1 MRQLFNMQEQA
12 ATTKEKRFSIATIT
26 IAIICV
32 ITYLAQLV
40 TAAAPVK
47 TVLLHP
53 DANYLLIDDVLTFL
67 LSIHGIG
74 ISCGFFWT
82 PFTYM
87 FLHGS
92 WSHLLFNMIG
102 LLTIGTAIERQYG
115 LTRFLII
122 YFLGGILGGIGW
134 VLLSGLTSTTPCIG
148 ASAGV
153 LALVGAYVAKNPRD
167 KLIIFVPLP
176 IPMPA
181 WLLATLIFAGN
192 AIEFFIKQTNIA
204 ASAHLIG
211 IAFGAILGLFFFK
224 TNLGEKQ

>member
-1 MRQLFNMQEQA
+1 MQEQISNKA
-12 ATTKEKRFSIATIT
+12 KRFSTATIT
-26 IAIICV
+26 IVIICV
-32 ITYLAQLV
+32 VTYLAQLV
-40 TAAAPVK
+40 SAAAPVK
-47 TVLLHP
+47 TMLLHP

-82 PFTYM
+82 PITYM

-92 WSHLLFNMIG
+92 WSHLLFNMVG

-115 LTRFLII
+115 LRYFLII
-122 YFLGGILGGIGW
+122 YFLGGILGGLGW
-134 VLLSGLTSTTPCIG
+134 VLFSGLTSTTPCVG

-153 LALVGAYVAKNPRD
+153 LALVGAFVVRNPKL
-167 KLIIFVPLP
+167 KLIVFIPLP

-181 WLLATLIFAGN
+181 WVLAIFIFVTN
-192 AIEFFIKQTNIA
+192 AIEIFVKQTNIA

-211 IAFGAILGLFFFK
+211 IVFGAILGLYLLRS
-224 TNLGEKQ
+224 NQGERQ

>member
-1 MRQLFNMQEQA
+1 MQEQ
-12 ATTKEKRFSIATIT
+12 TPIKEKRFSTATIT

-32 ITYLAQLV
+32 VTYLAQLV
-40 TAAAPVK
+40 SAAAPVK
-47 TVLLHP
+47 TMLLHP
-53 DANYLLIDDVLTFL
+53 DANYVLIDDVLTFL

-82 PFTYM
+82 PLTYM

-92 WSHLLFNMIG
+92 WSHLLFNMVG

-115 LTRFLII
+115 LKRFLII
-122 YFLGGILGGIGW
+122 YFLGGILGGLGW
-134 VLLSGLTSTTPCIG
+134 VLFSGLTSATPCVG

-153 LALVGAYVAKNPRD
+153 LALVGAFVVKNPKL
-167 KLIIFVPLP
+167 KLIVFIPLP

-181 WLLATLIFAGN
+181 WVLAIFIFATN
-192 AIEFFIKQTNIA
+192 AIEIFVKQTNIA

-211 IAFGAILGLFFFK
+211 IVFGAILGLYLLK
-224 TNLGEKQ
+224 SNQGERQ

>member
-1 MRQLFNMQEQA
+1 MQEQ
-12 ATTKEKRFSIATIT
+12 TPIKEKRFSTATIT

-32 ITYLAQLV
+32 VTYLAQLV
-40 TAAAPVK
+40 SSAAPVK
-47 TVLLHP
+47 TMLLHP
-53 DANYLLIDDVLTFL
+53 DANYVLIDDVLTFL

-82 PFTYM
+82 PLTYM

-92 WSHLLFNMIG
+92 WSHLLFNMVG

-115 LTRFLII
+115 LKRFLLI
-122 YFLGGILGGIGW
+122 YFLGGILGGLGW
-134 VLLSGLTSTTPCIG
+134 VLFSGLTSATPCVG

-153 LALVGAYVAKNPRD
+153 LALVGAFVVKNPKL
-167 KLIIFVPLP
+167 KLIVFIPLP

-181 WLLATLIFAGN
+181 WVLAIFIFATN
-192 AIEFFIKQTNIA
+192 AIEIFVKQTNIA

-211 IAFGAILGLFFFK
+211 IVFGAILGLYLLK
-224 TNLGEKQ
+224 SNQGERQ

>member
-1 MRQLFNMQEQA
+1 MQEQ
-12 ATTKEKRFSIATIT
+12 TPIKEKRFSTATIT

-32 ITYLAQLV
+32 VTYLAQLV
-40 TAAAPVK
+40 SAAAPVK
-47 TVLLHP
+47 TMLLHP
-53 DANYLLIDDVLTFL
+53 DANYVLIDDVLTFL

-82 PFTYM
+82 PLTYM

-92 WSHLLFNMIG
+92 WSHLLFNMVG

-115 LTRFLII
+115 LKRFLLI
-122 YFLGGILGGIGW
+122 YFLGGILGGLGW
-134 VLLSGLTSTTPCIG
+134 VLFSGLTSATPCVG

-153 LALVGAYVAKNPRD
+153 LALVGAFVVKNPKL
-167 KLIIFVPLP
+167 KLIVFIPLP

-181 WLLATLIFAGN
+181 WVLAIFIFATN
-192 AIEFFIKQTNIA
+192 AIEIFVKQTNIA

-211 IAFGAILGLFFFK
+211 IVFGAILGLYLLK
-224 TNLGEKQ
+224 SNQGERQ

>member
-1 MRQLFNMQEQA
+1 MQEQ
-12 ATTKEKRFSIATIT
+12 TPIKEKRFSTATIT

-32 ITYLAQLV
+32 VTYLAQLV
-40 TAAAPVK
+40 SSAAPVK
-47 TVLLHP
+47 TMLLHP
-53 DANYLLIDDVLTFL
+53 DANYVLIDDVLTFL

-82 PFTYM
+82 PLTYM

-92 WSHLLFNMIG
+92 WSHLLFNMVG

-115 LTRFLII
+115 LKRFLII
-122 YFLGGILGGIGW
+122 YFLGGILGGLGW
-134 VLLSGLTSTTPCIG
+134 VLFSGLTSATPCVG

-153 LALVGAYVAKNPRD
+153 LALVGAFVVKNPKL
-167 KLIIFVPLP
+167 KLIVFIPLP

-181 WLLATLIFAGN
+181 WVLAIFIFATN
-192 AIEFFIKQTNIA
+192 AIEIFVKQTNIA

-211 IAFGAILGLFFFK
+211 IVFGAILGLYLLK
-224 TNLGEKQ
+224 SNQGERQ

>member
-1 MRQLFNMQEQA
+1 MQEQ
-12 ATTKEKRFSIATIT
+12 TPIKEKRFSTATIT

-32 ITYLAQLV
+32 VTYLAQLV
-40 TAAAPVK
+40 SSAAPVK
-47 TVLLHP
+47 TMLLHP
-53 DANYLLIDDVLTFL
+53 DANYVLIDDVLTFL

-82 PFTYM
+82 PLTYM

-92 WSHLLFNMIG
+92 WSHLLFNMVG

-115 LTRFLII
+115 LKRFLLI
-122 YFLGGILGGIGW
+122 YFLGGILGGLGW
-134 VLLSGLTSTTPCIG
+134 VLFSGLTSATPCVG

-153 LALVGAYVAKNPRD
+153 LALVGAFVVRNPKL
-167 KLIIFVPLP
+167 KLIVFIPLP

-181 WLLATLIFAGN
+181 WVLAIFIFATN
-192 AIEFFIKQTNIA
+192 AIEIFVKQTNIA

-211 IAFGAILGLFFFK
+211 IVFGAILGLYLLK
-224 TNLGEKQ
+224 SNQGERQ

>member
-1 MRQLFNMQEQA
+1 MQQ
-12 ATTKEKRFSIATIT
+12 TSIKEKRFSTATMT

-32 ITYLAQLV
+32 VTYLAQLV
-40 TAAAPVK
+40 SSVAPVK
-47 TVLLHP
+47 TMLLHP
-53 DANYLLIDDVLTFL
+53 DANYILIDDVLTFL

-82 PFTYM
+82 PLTYM

-92 WSHLLFNMIG
+92 WSHLLFNMVG

-115 LTRFLII
+115 LKRFLII
-122 YFLGGILGGIGW
+122 YFLGGILGGLGW
-134 VLLSGLTSTTPCIG
+134 VLFSGLASATPCVG

-153 LALVGAYVAKNPRD
+153 LALVGAFVVKNP
-167 KLIIFVPLP
+167 KLKLVVFLPLP

-181 WLLATLIFAGN
+181 WVLAIFIFATN
-192 AIEFFIKQTNIA
+192 AIEIFVKQTNIA

-211 IAFGAILGLFFFK
+211 IVFGALLGLYLLK
-224 TNLGEKQ
+224 SNQGERQ

>member
-1 MRQLFNMQEQA
+1 MQEQ
-12 ATTKEKRFSIATIT
+12 TPIKEKRFSTATIT

-32 ITYLAQLV
+32 VTYLAQLV
-40 TAAAPVK
+40 SSAAPVK
-47 TVLLHP
+47 TMLLHP
-53 DANYLLIDDVLTFL
+53 DANYVLIDDVLTFL

-82 PFTYM
+82 PLTYM

-92 WSHLLFNMIG
+92 WSHLLFNMVG

-115 LTRFLII
+115 LKRFLLI
-122 YFLGGILGGIGW
+122 YFLGGILGGLGW
-134 VLLSGLTSTTPCIG
+134 VLFSGLTSATPCVG

-153 LALVGAYVAKNPRD
+153 LALVGAFVVKNPKL
-167 KLIIFVPLP
+167 KLIVFIPLP

-181 WLLATLIFAGN
+181 WVLAIFIFATN
-192 AIEFFIKQTNIA
+192 AIEIFVKQTNIA

-211 IAFGAILGLFFFK
+211 ILFGAILGLYLLK
-224 TNLGEKQ
+224 SNQGERQ

>member
-1 MRQLFNMQEQA
+1 MQEQSSNKA
-12 ATTKEKRFSIATIT
+12 KRFSTATIT
-26 IAIICV
+26 IVIICV
-32 ITYLAQLV
+32 VTYLAQLV
-40 TAAAPVK
+40 SAAAPVK
-47 TVLLHP
+47 TMLLHP

-82 PFTYM
+82 PITYM

-92 WSHLLFNMIG
+92 WSHLLFNMVG

-115 LTRFLII
+115 LKPFLII
-122 YFLGGILGGIGW
+122 YFLGGILGGLGW
-134 VLLSGLTSTTPCIG
+134 VLFSGLTSTTPCVG

-153 LALVGAYVAKNPRD
+153 LALVGAFVVRNPKL
-167 KLIIFVPLP
+167 KLIVFIPLP

-181 WLLATLIFAGN
+181 WILAIFIFVTN
-192 AIEFFIKQTNIA
+192 AIEIFVKQTNIA

-211 IAFGAILGLFFFK
+211 IVFGAILGLYLLRS
-224 TNLGEKQ
+224 NQGERQ

>member
-1 MRQLFNMQEQA
+1 MQEQISNKA
-12 ATTKEKRFSIATIT
+12 KRFSTATIT
-26 IAIICV
+26 IVIICV
-32 ITYLAQLV
+32 VTYLAQLV
-40 TAAAPVK
+40 SAAAPVK
-47 TVLLHP
+47 TMLLHP

-82 PFTYM
+82 PITYM

-92 WSHLLFNMIG
+92 WSHLLFNMVG

-115 LTRFLII
+115 LRCFLII
-122 YFLGGILGGIGW
+122 YFLGGILGGLGW
-134 VLLSGLTSTTPCIG
+134 VLFSGLTSTTPCVG

-153 LALVGAYVAKNPRD
+153 LALVGAFVVRNPKL
-167 KLIIFVPLP
+167 KLIVFIPLP

-181 WLLATLIFAGN
+181 WVLAIFIFVTN
-192 AIEFFIKQTNIA
+192 AIEIFVKQTNIA

-211 IAFGAILGLFFFK
+211 IVFGAILGLYLLRS
-224 TNLGEKQ
+224 NQGERQ